1 MQRAETR
8 QICQK
13 SGVTIFKYRHK
24 PTRADF
30 MQSVMNFKNLQFP
43 RKSGKHIEEQKIAQ
57 KRVKSKLRRKAWK
70 QILIFPLKTF
80 SAARHF

>member
-13 SGVTIFKYRHK
+13 SGVTIFKYHK

-30 MQSVMNFKNLQFP
+30 MQSVINFKNRQFP
-43 RKSGKHIEEQKIAQ
+43 RKSGKHIEEHKIAQ